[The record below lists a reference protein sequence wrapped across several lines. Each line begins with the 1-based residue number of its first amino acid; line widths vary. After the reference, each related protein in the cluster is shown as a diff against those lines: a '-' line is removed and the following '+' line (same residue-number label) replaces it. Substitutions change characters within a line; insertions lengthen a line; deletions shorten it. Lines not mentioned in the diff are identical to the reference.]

1 MKLPGPRLQGKVS
14 IEQVLFE
21 RRSVRG
27 YKNEPL
33 TLAEVSQLLWAAQGI
48 TDDYGFRTAPSAGA
62 LYPLEVYLVAGDV
75 SGLSSGVYKYV
86 PGGHSLTSVLDGDL
100 RSELAKIALNQ
111 TFIAD
116 APVSLVI
123 TAVYKRTTSK
133 YGERGIRYVDM
144 EAGHAAENLL
154 LQGVALGIGA
164 VTVGAFD
171 DGQMIKLLKLPGDEA
186 PLYIIAAGRK

>member
-1 MKLPGPRLQGKVS
+1 MKLPEPRLRGNVS
-14 IEQVLFE
+14 IEEALFK

-33 TLAEVSQLLWAAQGI
+33 TLAEVSQLLWAAQGV

-62 LYPLEVYLVAGDV
+62 LYPLEVYLVAGNV
-75 SGLSSGVYKYV
+75 SGLSSAVYKYV
-86 PGGHSLTSVLDGDL
+86 PGGHSLTRVLDGDL
-100 RSELAKIALNQ
+100 RNELAKVALNQ

-116 APVSLVI
+116 APASFVI
-123 TAVYKRTTSK
+123 TAVYKRTTGK

-144 EAGHAAENLL
+144 EAGHASENLL
-154 LQGVALGIGA
+154 LQGVALGIGT

-171 DGQMIKLLKLPGDEA
+171 DGQVIKLLKLPGDEA